1 MLVVLD
7 TNIIV
12 SALLSPHGKPAY
24 VFNRF
29 INGDFTLCADER
41 IIAEYYAVL
50 SRPKFKFKPQLIDRI
65 ISFIRTHALIVTP
78 ITLPARFDDESDKK
92 FYEVAKTCNATLIT
106 GNLKHFPVDPCV
118 KSVNEIF

>member
-50 SRPKFKFKPQLIDRI
+50 SRPKFKFNPQLIERI

-78 ITLPARFDDESDKK
+78 ITLSVPFEDESDKK
-92 FYEVAKTCNATLIT
+92 FYEVAKTCNAILIT
-106 GNLKHFPVDPCV
+106 GNLKHFPVDHCV

>member
-7 TNIIV
+7 TNVIV

-24 VFNRF
+24 IFNRF
-29 INGDFTLCADER
+29 INGELTLCADER
-41 IIAEYYAVL
+41 ILSEYYAVL
-50 SRPKFKFKPQLIDRI
+50 SRPQFKFNPQLIDRI

-78 ITLPARFDDESDKK
+78 ITLSAQFDDESDKK

-106 GNLKHFPVDPCV
+106 GNLKHFPVDPCI

>member
-41 IIAEYYAVL
+41 IIAEYIKL
-50 SRPKFKFKPQLIDRI
+50 FFFIFSPLILFKPAVFFAATGLC
-65 ISFIRTHALIVTP
+65 FV
-78 ITLPARFDDESDKK
+78 SD
-92 FYEVAKTCNATLIT
+92 
-106 GNLKHFPVDPCV
+106 
-118 KSVNEIF
+118 